1 MAACA
6 GWVAPS
12 FIFCAK
18 NTTTPPTTAGA
29 TGTGAS
35 ILRQPVPDA
44 DRDAVRRLVRIAFV
58 AGGAV
63 FAFIIWQLYLRP
75 PADSV
80 PEWTAAL
87 PAVNVAFNAT
97 TTSLIALGVVSIR
110 SGRRRLHIAFQIA
123 ALVSAALFLAGYL
136 TYHHFQGDTPYP
148 GTGLLRPVYFFFLIT
163 HILSSAVSLP
173 LILTTVA
180 FAASRRF
187 GFHRRWARTTVPVW
201 LYASVTGLI
210 VYAMLHA

>member
-1 MAACA
+1 M
-6 GWVAPS
+6 
-12 FIFCAK
+12 
-18 NTTTPPTTAGA
+18 
-29 TGTGAS
+29 
-35 ILRQPVPDA
+35 PDT
-44 DRDAVRRLVRIAFV
+44 DRDSVRRIVRTAFA

-75 PADSV
+75 PAASV

-87 PAVNVAFNAT
+87 PAVNAAFNAT
-97 TTSLIALGVVSIR
+97 TTSLICLGVVSIR
-110 SGRRRLHIAFQIA
+110 TGRRRLHVAFQIA

-148 GTGLLRPVYFFFLIT
+148 GTGMLRPVYFFFLIT
-163 HILSSAVSLP
+163 HILSSAVSVP

-187 GFHRRWARTTVPVW
+187 AFHRRWARVTVPVW
-201 LYASVTGLI
+201 LYASLTGLL
-210 VYAMLHA
+210 VYAMLHGGP